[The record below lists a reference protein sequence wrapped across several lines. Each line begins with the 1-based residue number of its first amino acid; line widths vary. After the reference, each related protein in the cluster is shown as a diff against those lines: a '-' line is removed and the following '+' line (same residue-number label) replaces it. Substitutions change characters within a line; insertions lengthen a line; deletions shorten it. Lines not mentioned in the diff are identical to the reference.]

1 LFVAHLGSDLYDAV
15 FIGRRY
21 AFSALIGVADCVT
34 VFEQEIKFGSRLV
47 DGVGNV
53 VIGHERIDEQLIP
66 DRRPASALG
75 LYLTRNGIDLLDL
88 QRFLLD
94 EARKPSTTKRDGPL
108 GRGTNRSGP
117 NRCSGNVPGL
127 IRLPSVPFL
136 GAFSVGI
143 ARKRPRLL
151 RITAPSSNAR
161 MICGALV

>member
-1 LFVAHLGSDLYDAV
+1 M
-15 FIGRRY
+15 
-21 AFSALIGVADCVT
+21 
-34 VFEQEIKFGSRLV
+34 
-47 DGVGNV
+47 
-53 VIGHERIDEQLIP
+53 
-66 DRRPASALG
+66 
-75 LYLTRNGIDLLDL
+75 
-88 QRFLLD
+88 
-94 EARKPSTTKRDGPL
+94 

-117 NRCSGNVPGL
+117 KRCSGKVLGL